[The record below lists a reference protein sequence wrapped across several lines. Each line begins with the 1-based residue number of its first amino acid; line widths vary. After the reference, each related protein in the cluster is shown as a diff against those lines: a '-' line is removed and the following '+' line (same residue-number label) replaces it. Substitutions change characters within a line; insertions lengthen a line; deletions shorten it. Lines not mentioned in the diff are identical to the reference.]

1 MVGPVN
7 QKGAN
12 GLIAEYRAALT
23 LAVLLKSHNY
33 LVKTDIADLEKK
45 LGETIKRVANELSVE
60 QVSRAMGQGVAIGE
74 YLCDSLLTSPARI
87 GLELSVEYL
96 RGCTFEVDPVGNKTN
111 SGDPRDLT
119 ITAAGFGKSHDLPV
133 SIKAYASDVSSLG
146 SKSGRATLSRLFLGK
161 EKVTDA
167 EFTQVFGHDATEYL
181 ETLKMFKNSAK
192 KFYASAEAESFLQEY
207 EARKG
212 HRKVNNKLRRKE
224 VGQFFTKEY
233 GFVSEHKLANL
244 YVKMHNFGASEL
256 VGKTV
261 NEESYIDSFKFI
273 LGNPQM
279 LVLDAKAGDDGVVR
293 EVVNSY
299 VNPAYR
305 KLNSLLRPGLNVVLE
320 AREKSSDIRVELTR
334 EGERFQGLVLAMWK
348 DGTIQYKIN
357 SSVDV
362 E

>member
-1 MVGPVN
+1 MGNPVN

-12 GLIAEYRAALT
+12 GLIAEYQAALT
-23 LAVLLKSHNY
+23 LAMQLNSHGY
-33 LVKTDIADLEKK
+33 VIETDIAELEKK
-45 LGETIKRVANELSVE
+45 LSETTLRVANELSLE
-60 QVSRAMGQGVAIGE
+60 QVSRAKCQGVAIGN
-74 YLCDSLLTSPARI
+74 YLFDSLLTSPAQI

-96 RGCTFEVDPVGNKTN
+96 QECKFKVDPVGNKTN

-119 ITAAGFGKSHDLPV
+119 ITAFGIGIAHDLPV
-133 SIKAYASDVSSLG
+133 SIKAYASNVSSLG
-146 SKSGRATLSRLFLGK
+146 SKSGRAALSRLFLGK
-161 EKVTDA
+161 EKVTDV
-167 EFTQVFGHDATEYL
+167 EFAKAFGHDATEYL
-181 ETLKMFKNSAK
+181 ETLKLFKDSAK
-192 KFYASAEAESFLQEY
+192 KFYASPESESFLQEY

-212 HRKVNNKLRRKE
+212 HRRVNNKLRRKE

-233 GFVSEHKLANL
+233 GFVSEHKLASL
-244 YVKMHNFGASEL
+244 YAKMHNFGSTTL

-261 NEESYIDSFKFI
+261 DEVSYVESFKFI

-299 VNPAYR
+299 MNPAYL
-305 KLNSLLRPGLNVVLE
+305 KLNSLLRPGMNVVLGAKE
-320 AREKSSDIRVELTR
+320 RSSDIQVELSR
-334 EGERFQGLVLAMWK
+334 DGESFQGLVLAMWK

-362 E
+362 G